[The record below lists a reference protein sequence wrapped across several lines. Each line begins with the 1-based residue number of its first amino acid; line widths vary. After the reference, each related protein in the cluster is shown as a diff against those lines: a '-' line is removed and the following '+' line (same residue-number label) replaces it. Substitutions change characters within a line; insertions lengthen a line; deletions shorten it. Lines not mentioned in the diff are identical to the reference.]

1 MNVYNNDGC
10 LVRWIVEDDAERVAA
25 AKKDIDELG
34 LEDVRVVPSA
44 RYSDVLSDRF
54 VRVVIIGGLP
64 ELREERAREA
74 LSAGKN
80 VLCERPIA
88 FTLQSSKEIFEL
100 ARNSETIFMP
110 MLPGRPGKAFSAV
123 VMSLFSSAELIECQ
137 RKLPDG
143 FQAVQKEV
151 DVGDKACIKLLT
163 DMAMHDIFA
172 VNFSVCMRPLSVTA
186 KRIASDTH
194 SLEVSVTYPNQCIY
208 TVRGGLGQDHVDT
221 QLFKLTG
228 EALSSMRRVD
238 HMHDD
243 GPMSHAANT
252 TFSETSGDRDLRM
265 LSFQQEYDAARA
277 DALEQMYAMASGA
290 KALASRVR
298 PQLIENNL
306 SDCLRIAQAAL
317 ESLKSNAAVDIHYH

>member
-1 MNVYNNDGC
+1 VTSN
-10 LVRWIVEDDAERVAA
+10 A
-25 AKKDIDELG
+25 
-34 LEDVRVVPSA
+34 DVRA
-44 RYSDVLSDRF
+44 
-54 VRVVIIGGLP
+54 GG
-64 ELREERAREA
+64 
-74 LSAGKN
+74 
-80 VLCERPIA
+80 
-88 FTLQSSKEIFEL
+88 Q
-100 ARNSETIFMP
+100 
-110 MLPGRPGKAFSAV
+110 AFSAV